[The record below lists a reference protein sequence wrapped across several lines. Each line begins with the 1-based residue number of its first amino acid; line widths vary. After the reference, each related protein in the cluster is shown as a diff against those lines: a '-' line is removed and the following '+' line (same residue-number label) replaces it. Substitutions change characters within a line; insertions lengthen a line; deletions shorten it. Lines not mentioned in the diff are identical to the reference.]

1 MDKTMNYELNST
13 ASFIR
18 ILIFTAAGDGI
29 VSKEELNEIIDA
41 NTSLADQF
49 ESAAGFRGFMSSVF
63 EEAFGIEREEEEEE
77 EEEVNLAELSQ
88 EEVDNIAEDV
98 LSQLSK
104 CSSAADLKAYS
115 SLICS
120 KMTDDTLQRFAC
132 QASFFVA
139 RADDIDTLI
148 AGNELRNIKYIH
160 KDLNQ
165 DFKEAHTKYLHS
177 LTWYDDYYLQNDKG
191 EVDLKVVDGDIDPTA
206 VLIMKAAFAVTFAD
220 WHLTVTNTQFSGT
233 YFMALCDLARSN
245 KSSEVVVPSVEAVFE
260 NVQLAVD
267 EIQDHMKSELGMEKI
282 ETAIETSSSMWE
294 KINNEEDA
302 DEEVDKIHAFEGEFG
317 ESMNKYI
324 KNLIKDVTDVK
335 TQKILYKICYLLAEA
350 DDDRAALH
358 RVVVHDAS
366 DMFSSGGMG
375 EGTVDEHT
383 MQERAALYLI
393 EECFDFDEDILYALK
408 GRLESGEH
416 RGL

>member
-1 MDKTMNYELNST
+1 MNYELNST
-13 ASFIR
+13 VSFIR

-29 VSKEELNEIIDA
+29 LSKEELNEVIEA
-41 NTSLADQF
+41 NTSLESRF
-49 ESAAGFRGFMSSVF
+49 EFSAGFMGAMKGAFL
-63 EEAFGIEREEEEEE
+63 EAFGIESDEEEEEE

-88 EEVDNIAEDV
+88 EEVDNIVEDV

-104 CSSAADLKAYS
+104 CSTASDLKAYS

-120 KMTDDTLQRFAC
+120 KMTDDTLVGWAC
-132 QASFFVA
+132 QASFDIS
-139 RADDIDTLI
+139 RADHVDTLI
-148 AGNELRNIKYIH
+148 DDKELRNIKYIH

-165 DFKEAHTKYLHS
+165 DFKENHTKYLHS
-177 LTWYDDYYLQNDKG
+177 LTWYDDYYLQNYKG
-191 EVDLKVVDGDIDPTA
+191 EIDLKVVDGDIDPTA

-245 KSSEVVVPSVEAVFE
+245 KSSEVVVPSVEVVFE
-260 NVQLAVD
+260 KVQLAVE
-267 EIQDHMKSELGMEKI
+267 EIENHMKSELGMEKI
-282 ETAIETSSSMWE
+282 ETAIETSRSMWE

-335 TQKILYKICYLLAEA
+335 TQKVLYKICYLLAEA

-375 EGTVDEHT
+375 EGTVDEHS

-408 GRLESGEH
+408 GRLESGEY